1 MIMATAA
8 MCSLIR
14 SYMLSASETEN
25 IEQVI
30 IEQRN
35 FKSSENVWIQFSIEE
50 GRGGGKGMDLLSF
63 IFVSGT
69 STFKSS
75 LRIHRGQSKVGRGE
89 GCIRIL

>member
-30 IEQRN
+30 IEQSN
-35 FKSSENVWIQFSIEE
+35 FKSPENVWIQMF
-50 GRGGGKGMDLLSF
+50 
-63 IFVSGT
+63 
-69 STFKSS
+69 
-75 LRIHRGQSKVGRGE
+75 HRGSLSVVLKSKKLFGE
-89 GCIRIL
+89 GDVGYAMWVMGKFLRLGKFSMREIVKGDNL

>member
-30 IEQRN
+30 IEQSN
-35 FKSSENVWIQFSIEE
+35 FKAVVRVSTLEEN
-50 GRGGGKGMDLLSF
+50 
-63 IFVSGT
+63 
-69 STFKSS
+69 STTVFY
-75 LRIHRGQSKVGRGE
+75 
-89 GCIRIL
+89 

>member
-30 IEQRN
+30 IEQSN
-35 FKSSENVWIQFSIEE
+35 FKSSENVWIQMF
-50 GRGGGKGMDLLSF
+50 
-63 IFVSGT
+63 
-69 STFKSS
+69 
-75 LRIHRGQSKVGRGE
+75 HRGSLSVVLKSKKLFGE
-89 GCIRIL
+89 GDVGYAMWVMGKFLRLGKLSMREIVKGDNL